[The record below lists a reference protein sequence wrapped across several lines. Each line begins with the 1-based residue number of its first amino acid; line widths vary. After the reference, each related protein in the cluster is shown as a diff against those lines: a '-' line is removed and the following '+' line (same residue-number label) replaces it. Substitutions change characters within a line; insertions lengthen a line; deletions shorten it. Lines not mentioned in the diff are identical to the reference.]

1 MEYLM
6 VKFAESRNVI
16 VDEIKEGKTNQ
27 VLELEAGS
35 HLVTLDGSPDF
46 SPEFS
51 EFILRNTSELCPKV
65 IDFEK
70 T

>member
-1 MEYLM
+1 M
-6 VKFAESRNVI
+6 VKFAESRGVI
-16 VDEIKEGKTNQ
+16 VDEITEGKTNL
-27 VLELEAGS
+27 VLELEVGS
-35 HLVTLDGSPDF
+35 HVVTLDGSSDF
-46 SPEFS
+46 SPELR